1 LGSDEETVLR
11 EIGELK
17 KAGIIRRLGVLVNY
31 QALGRKSTLVAAH
44 VPGENLKAVAE
55 AVNSLAGVSH
65 NYQRAHHYNLWFT
78 LQGESK
84 EEIERTLRELG
95 GRFDI
100 EFHSLPVKWYFKL
113 DVRFDVGGEEEGLG
127 AGEESVRE
135 VKTNEVEG
143 KVELSEIEKR
153 VLVGLQ
159 GELELKSR
167 PYELLCEEG
176 LGEEEVLEIIRGL
189 VDKGVIRRIAAVL
202 DYRKLGFTANVLF
215 CSEVPEENVVG
226 AGERLAQCGIVS
238 HCYERVTFEGW
249 RYNLF
254 AMMHGRSMGEI
265 QHAVNEFVE
274 AEGIDSYELLATEA
288 ELKKKPVRYEL

>member
-17 KAGIIRRLGVLVNY
+17 RAGVIRRIGALINY

-65 NYQRAHHYNLWFT
+65 NYQRSHDYNLWFT
-78 LQGESK
+78 LQGESE
-84 EEIERTLRELG
+84 EEIEQTLGELG

-100 EFHSLPVKWYFKL
+100 EFHSLPVKRYFKL
-113 DVRFDVGGEEEGLG
+113 DVRFDIEGEREETGVGG
-127 AGEESVRE
+127 ESVRE

-143 KVELSEIEKR
+143 KVELSDIEKR
-153 VLVGLQ
+153 VLVRLQ
-159 GELELKSR
+159 GELELRSK

-176 LGEEEVLEIIRGL
+176 SGEEEVLEVIRGL

-238 HCYERVTFEGW
+238 HCYERATFEGW

-265 QHAVNEFVE
+265 QHGVSRFVE
-274 AEGIDSYELLATEA
+274 AEGIDSYELLTTEA